1 MPNDVTAALFLL
13 MRTQD
18 ITPEVFTCPYSD
30 QEKWDFGGSTNTALN
45 WSNWNDVKKNLSYSY
60 QNPYAD
66 DESIKRGFRLSSS
79 ISAEFAVAADINPG
93 LTNGEMNVLTVTTI
107 SNAKQMKGGN
117 SINHERDGQNILFG
131 DGHVS
136 FEQNPF
142 VGVGRDN
149 IYTTK
154 LASTGFT
161 GGSFIASPYDAG
173 DSILLPTSQ

>member
-1 MPNDVTAALFLL
+1 
-13 MRTQD
+13 
-18 ITPEVFTCPYSD
+18 
-30 QEKWDFGGSTNTALN
+30 LN
-45 WSNWNDVKKNLSYSY
+45 
-60 QNPYAD
+60 
-66 DESIKRGFRLSSS
+66 SS